1 MSMLIPRLF
10 ILLSNWA
17 GRLRQVGEFL
27 SGTDLLG
34 LENVGKKKRI
44 FNPDHFGC

>member
-34 LENVGKKKRI
+34 LENVGKKKK
-44 FNPDHFGC
+44 NL